1 MGNDARKPTII
12 DVARVSG
19 VSIKT
24 VSRVLNGE
32 PYVNRATLDKV
43 MKAIHDLGY
52 HPNMSARTLAGK
64 RSYLLGHLYGD
75 PAGPYTME
83 IQVGLLNRCRAR
95 GYHLLI
101 EEIDYRGQD
110 VERRVRAVLDWLRPD
125 GVVLT
130 APITDEPRVL
140 SVLTESGIPL
150 VRVTAESGGDT
161 FSSVWIDERQAAAA
175 LTRHLLSL
183 GHRRIGLIKGPANHG
198 ATERRHRGYRDA
210 LAELGIAEDPDLIE
224 QGAFTFPSALPCAE
238 RLLSLPEPPTAIFAC
253 NDEMA
258 AAVIVVAQAR
268 GLSLPDD
275 LSVAGFDD
283 CPIASMTWPP
293 LTTVRQP
300 MRKLGEEAADLL
312 ISRLMERPRG
322 DATVPHRLVSH
333 DLVVRASTARPKA
346 QSPARRRARKAG

>member
-1 MGNDARKPTII
+1 MGNDARKPTIM
-12 DVARVSG
+12 DVARESG

-32 PYVNRATLDKV
+32 PYVNRATLDRV
-43 MKAIHDLGY
+43 LKAMHDLGY

-140 SVLTESGIPL
+140 SVLADSGIPL
-150 VRVTAESGGDT
+150 VRVTAERGDAI
-161 FSSVWIDERQAAAA
+161 SSTVWIDERQAAAT
-175 LTRHLLSL
+175 LIRHLLSL
-183 GHRRIGLIKGPANHG
+183 GHRRIGLIKGAANHG
-198 ATERRHRGYRDA
+198 ATERRHLGYREA
-210 LAELGIAEDPDLIE
+210 LAELGIAEDPALIE
-224 QGAFTFPSALPCAE
+224 HGAFTFPSALPCAE
-238 RLLSLPEPPTAIFAC
+238 RLLSLDDPPTAIFAC

-268 GLSLPDD
+268 GLSLPHD

-283 CPIASMTWPP
+283 CPVASMTWPP

-300 MRKLGEEAADLL
+300 MRQLGEEAADLL
-312 ISRLMERPRG
+312 IARLTERPRG

-333 DLVVRASTARPKA
+333 ELVVRASTAPP
-346 QSPARRRARKAG
+346 PAHGGRKRAG